1 VQLQSWCI
9 SSFLISEQATVPAKD
24 FERTTELGAIFF
36 FFVAPKKK
44 ISSRACHQPIPAPC
58 TSCQL
63 QTKNSLITT
72 TQFLKPNKLVPY
84 MIMIMMRGANEGTL
98 NDPRNRFRSHNNSG
112 QIKEGRNSAPC
123 YLRVPGLSS
132 TTVVV
137 VVVDSGVDGCC
148 CCGVEDASVGDDR
161 STNIHGTRISDT
173 QKRKKNCLATFQQ
186 D

>member
-1 VQLQSWCI
+1 M
-9 SSFLISEQATVPAKD
+9 
-24 FERTTELGAIFF
+24 
-36 FFVAPKKK
+36 PK
-44 ISSRACHQPIPAPC
+44 
-58 TSCQL
+58 
-63 QTKNSLITT
+63 TKALTY
-72 TQFLKPNKLVPY
+72 LKPNKLVPY

-173 QKRKKNCLATFQQ
+173 QKRKKKRVWQLSSRIRIESVVA
-186 D
+186 